1 MEIVID
7 PRLADMT
14 NDEVYDI
21 DRLVDAKK
29 FLSDGT
35 QALLLKNAIIC
46 WNENQVLPDS
56 AETYAKFEANFRNMF
71 FWKIIEHKENMVTQ
85 LAARGDA
92 SGIPSK
98 KQLQEL
104 QQRIDTLQADYSL
117 ATTTEEE
124 HRAAMIGRLKEEFRA

>member
-7 PRLADMT
+7 PQLANLP

-21 DRLVDAKK
+21 HRLVDAKK

-46 WNENQVLPDS
+46 WNENQVLPDD
-56 AETYAKFEANFRNMF
+56 ADTYAKFESNFRDLY
-71 FWKIIEHKENMVTQ
+71 FWKIIEHKENMVAQ
-85 LAARGDA
+85 LSARGDA

-98 KQLQEL
+98 K
-104 QQRIDTLQADYSL
+104 
-117 ATTTEEE
+117 
-124 HRAAMIGRLKEEFRA
+124 